1 MDRQDPPPLLVF
13 VAALALAAGIVIVWG
28 FFLGIG
34 LRLAG
39 IGV

>member
-1 MDRQDPPPLLVF
+1 MLGF
-13 VAALALAAGIVIVWG
+13 VAGLALAAGIVVAWG

-39 IGV
+39 IGL

>member
-1 MDRQDPPPLLVF
+1 MDRQDPPALLMLI
-13 VAALALAAGIVIVWG
+13 AAVALAAGIVIVWG

-39 IGV
+39 IGL